1 MTENILL
8 KLHSLDLWFGVIFII
23 VTLLFFIIYFWLKKI
38 TNKKDKKIDKIIK
51 LIDEGKDK
59 EAQKK
64 LKELI
69 EKPFIELVELFMKV
83 GYRAKE
89 LENEN

>member
-1 MTENILL
+1 
-8 KLHSLDLWFGVIFII
+8 LWFGVIFII